1 MGSREGE
8 KNKVETTKVGVKRV
22 KKPSQEGRYRGVRK
36 RPWGR
41 YAAEIRDPNTR
52 ERRWLG
58 TFDTAEQAALAY
70 DTGTTASL
78 ISSP

>member
-1 MGSREGE
+1 ME
-8 KNKVETTKVGVKRV
+8 TKVGVKRV
-22 KKPSQEGRYRGVRK
+22 KKASQQQEGRYRGVRK

-58 TFDTAEQAALAY
+58 TFDTAEQAAVAY
-70 DTGTTASL
+70 DTGSVAAASL
-78 ISSP
+78 AR